1 MKQSYTLGLD
11 ELDSLCDALP
21 KDGIVLLRGDLAM
34 GKTTLVKQIAK
45 RLKINDEITSPTF
58 SIVHSYANKLHHYD
72 IYQDK
77 TRGFAQK
84 GMYENFDKSGL
95 HVVEWGDEEF
105 ERLLKQI
112 GYEYTCI
119 DIYPSSQKDKREY
132 EVTKNA

>member
-1 MKQSYTLGLD
+1 MKQEYTLGLD
-11 ELDSLCDALP
+11 ELDRLCDTLP
-21 KDGIVLLRGDLAM
+21 IDGIVLLRGDLAM

-45 RLKINDEITSPTF
+45 RLKITADITSPTF
-58 SIVHSYANKLHHYD
+58 SIVHSYGEKLHHYD

-84 GMYENFDKSGL
+84 GMYENLEKSGL

-105 ERLLKQI
+105 EKLLKQI
-112 GYEYTCI
+112 GYKYTCI
-119 DIYPSSQKDKREY
+119 DIYPSNQVDKREY